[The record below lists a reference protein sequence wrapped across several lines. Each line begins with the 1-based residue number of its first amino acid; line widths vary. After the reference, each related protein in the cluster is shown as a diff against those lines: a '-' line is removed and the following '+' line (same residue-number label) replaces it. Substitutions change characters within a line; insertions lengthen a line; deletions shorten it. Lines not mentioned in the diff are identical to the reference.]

1 MNIQIKICFNAEILH
16 TPTNGGGASLRW
28 VINVGDE
35 DDIQLGLQ
43 SLPSNLA
50 FIEGRPAFRR
60 DACAGQMLHKIS
72 LAGDCERAGPL
83 KGPKPILFST
93 SPDMARGSLY
103 STTKMIKAEKGKRK
117 KKTFSF
123 KIFFFRSLLNT
134 LHTFSKISFSS
145 L

>member
-1 MNIQIKICFNAEILH
+1 MLLVLPRLQPIYNSTYIQITICFNAEILH
-16 TPTNGGGASLRW
+16 APTNGGGASLRW

-103 STTKMIKAEKGKRK
+103 STTKMIKAEKGK
-117 KKTFSF
+117 
-123 KIFFFRSLLNT
+123 KIFVKNFF
-134 LHTFSKISFSS
+134 FSIPF
-145 L
+145 